1 MVLRGAGIA
10 PPSLKEAEIQ
20 VKKAQEVLDRA
31 KRDLQEAQEN
41 VVLELKDDVI
51 QQLSKDELI
60 TLVVK
65 LRDRIETMEETEV
78 EAEVLNEKA
87 RMELQNTLKQLA
99 CGGAAGAIA
108 RTTVAPIDRVKI
120 LMQTSHLLGAEEK
133 NRSIFQSFRNIIK
146 EEGVMKL
153 WRGNLTNCVRV
164 IPHTATQFVAYD
176 KYKSLILSDGEKM
189 TVPTRLLSGALSGMT
204 AASVTHPMDVI
215 RIRLQTQKELRG
227 VVDAIKSVHAENGM
241 RTFYKGYVPAM
252 LSLSPFIAINFATM
266 DTLKTWYFGEEK
278 SLSKKELQKRNPFA
292 ILGLGAVAGIVAQTC
307 CYPLDTV
314 RRRMQLK
321 GNNYSG
327 TINAFSTILKDEGAL
342 GFYKGMSANALKVVP
357 NNAIRFAA
365 FDMLKTFMMT
375 ESKGYQEMKKRETA
389 WHRRH
394 SMKKNVQ

>member
-1 MVLRGAGIA
+1 
-10 PPSLKEAEIQ
+10 
-20 VKKAQEVLDRA
+20 
-31 KRDLQEAQEN
+31 
-41 VVLELKDDVI
+41 
-51 QQLSKDELI
+51 
-60 TLVVK
+60 
-65 LRDRIETMEETEV
+65 
-78 EAEVLNEKA
+78 
-87 RMELQNTLKQLA
+87 
-99 CGGAAGAIA
+99 
-108 RTTVAPIDRVKI
+108 
-120 LMQTSHLLGAEEK
+120 
-133 NRSIFQSFRNIIK
+133 
-146 EEGVMKL
+146 
-153 WRGNLTNCVRV
+153 
-164 IPHTATQFVAYD
+164 
-176 KYKSLILSDGEKM
+176 
-189 TVPTRLLSGALSGMT
+189 
-204 AASVTHPMDVI
+204 
-215 RIRLQTQKELRG
+215 
-227 VVDAIKSVHAENGM
+227 M